1 VLKLPDCVG
10 GVPEKYN
17 FSNIALARRAT
28 VSEQVSDAP
37 TVIQT
42 EHLAEAAA
50 AWLGEQCTLVRCAP
64 DDPLFGAALEIA
76 QGLVVRTYTVVNA
89 ELLGPAKAL
98 RVVGRA
104 GVGLDNIDVVACR
117 ARGIEVVYTPEAN
130 TQAVVEFLIARV
142 TAVVRPGAVLDEP
155 VTLEAWKRLRA
166 RRPDRPQMSDMTLGL
181 LGLGRIGRRMAEV
194 AAAIGFRRVLYHDLV
209 EIPLQDR
216 HGASPEPVERVF
228 EEADVLSIHVDGREA
243 NRGYV
248 GVGLVDRM
256 KPEVIFVN
264 ASRGFVV
271 DSLAL
276 ASFLQGHPGAVALL
290 DVHDPEPF
298 DATYPLLGLPNAQ
311 LFPHMAASTRQAD
324 HNMSWVVRDVVA
336 VLAGERP
343 RFPAP
348 D

>member
-1 VLKLPDCVG
+1 
-10 GVPEKYN
+10 
-17 FSNIALARRAT
+17 
-28 VSEQVSDAP
+28 
-37 TVIQT
+37 
-42 EHLAEAAA
+42 
-50 AWLGEQCTLVRCAP
+50 
-64 DDPLFGAALEIA
+64 
-76 QGLVVRTYTVVNA
+76 
-89 ELLGPAKAL
+89 
-98 RVVGRA
+98 
-104 GVGLDNIDVVACR
+104 
-117 ARGIEVVYTPEAN
+117 
-130 TQAVVEFLIARV
+130 
-142 TAVVRPGAVLDEP
+142 
-155 VTLEAWKRLRA
+155 
-166 RRPDRPQMSDMTLGL
+166 MSDMTLGL
-181 LGLGRIGRRMAEV
+181 LGLGRIGRRLAEV
-194 AAAIGFRRVLYHDLV
+194 AAAIGFQRVLYHDLV
-209 EIPLQDR
+209 EIPPQDR
-216 HGASPEPVERVF
+216 YGASQEPVERVF

-248 GVGLVDRM
+248 GAGLVDRM

-264 ASRGFVV
+264 VSRGFVV

-276 ASFLQGHPGAVALL
+276 ASFLRGHRGAVALL